1 VRKALVV
8 LSLVTLVGVTVPLS
22 AGAEDVPLGAPIDR
36 STLLTFSGPV
46 LLPHVALPAGTYL
59 FRFVD
64 FNRSSLVQ
72 VLSADGKT
80 PYAEFDTMPVS
91 RSREAAKS
99 GDVVTFKEART
110 GDPRPM
116 DVWYFDETRGC
127 ELIY

>member
-1 VRKALVV
+1 VRKALLI
-8 LSLVTLVGVTVPLS
+8 LSLVTLVGVTFS
-22 AGAEDVPLGAPIDR
+22 SSIRAEDVALGSPVDR

-64 FNRSSLVQ
+64 LNKSNIVQ
-72 VLSADGKT
+72 VLSDDGKT
-80 PYAEFDTMPVS
+80 PYAEFDTMPIS
-91 RSREAAKS
+91 RTPEAAKS
-99 GDVVTFKEART
+99 GEVVTFKEGPS
-110 GDPRPM
+110 GDPRPV